1 MSLSIYKIA
10 SEYQAILN
18 KLYDEGHDE
27 QTINDTLDSLNL
39 RENLEEKAVSL
50 AAFIKNLELEAEALR
65 KAIDELVWREGA
77 LLNKIERNKSYLLYA
92 LQECKVKKINSP
104 EFAIR
109 VCSNNQKA
117 AIKNQEAIPAEY
129 LRITQR
135 IEPDKKRIKEAL
147 KQGIV
152 VPGCELVQEQRLE
165 IK

>member
-1 MSLSIYKIA
+1 MSLTIYKVS

-39 RENLEEKAVSL
+39 RENLEEKAISL

-92 LQECKVKKINSP
+92 LKECKVPRINGP
-104 EFAIR
+104 ELTIK
-109 VCSNNQKA
+109 VCKNNQKVK
-117 AIKNQEAIPAEY
+117 ITNIMAIP
-129 LRITQR
+129 
-135 IEPDKKRIKEAL
+135 PDYYRTKQEFVLEKDKIRKAL
-147 KQGIV
+147 KEGIA